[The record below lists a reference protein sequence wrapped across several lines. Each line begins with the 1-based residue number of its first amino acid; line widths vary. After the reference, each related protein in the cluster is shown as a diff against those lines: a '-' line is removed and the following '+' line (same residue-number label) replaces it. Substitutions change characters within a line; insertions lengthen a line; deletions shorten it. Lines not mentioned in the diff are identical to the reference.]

1 MQQQIIPLFPLSIV
15 VFPGHLVPL
24 NIFEERY
31 KKMIADCA
39 GEEGRY
45 EPFGIS
51 YENDGDVAAIGCA
64 VTVTRRAEANA
75 EGSFHI
81 VCRARRRYRI
91 LQVYE
96 DDAYLRGHVEC
107 FDDDEDD
114 EADPAL
120 QALVKSRFR
129 SLVDLAA
136 KEAGAQI
143 VDGQGVQEE
152 AAMGLEKGDA
162 WAIGAQ
168 ARYAGDDERKRPAT
182 ESGGVPGGV
191 APRPRGARGAKETS
205 QVQRSRR
212 GRLNLYSM
220 TST

>member
-24 NIFEERY
+24 HIFEGRY

-96 DDAYLRGHVEC
+96 DDAYLRGHVEF

-152 AAMGLEKGDA
+152 AAMGLEEGDA
-162 WAIGAQ
+162 WAIAQ
-168 ARYAGDDERKRPAT
+168 RMGLEAERKQGML
-182 ESGGVPGGV
+182 E
-191 APRPRGARGAKETS
+191 
-205 QVQRSRR
+205 
-212 GRLNLYSM
+212 M
-220 TST
+220 TSENARLQNLAEYLEELLPVLEARVERKKRAKSNGHAEDA

>member
-24 NIFEERY
+24 HIFEERY

-91 LQVYE
+91 LQVYK
-96 DDAYLRGHVEC
+96 DDAYLRGHVEF

-114 EADPAL
+114 EADP
-120 QALVKSRFR
+120 
-129 SLVDLAA
+129 
-136 KEAGAQI
+136 
-143 VDGQGVQEE
+143 EE
-152 AAMGLEKGDA
+152 DEDSAD
-162 WAIGAQ
+162 
-168 ARYAGDDERKRPAT
+168 DDEVDSVPAKT
-182 ESGGVPGGV
+182 KGTKAAEEKDFEEV
-191 APRPRGARGAKETS
+191 GADDDEDDD
-205 QVQRSRR
+205 
-212 GRLNLYSM
+212 
-220 TST
+220 

>member
-24 NIFEERY
+24 HIFEERY

-39 GEEGRY
+39 GAGGPYR
-45 EPFGIS
+45 PFGIS
-51 YENDGDVAAIGCA
+51 YENDGDVAKVGCA

-75 EGSFHI
+75 EGSFDI
-81 VCRARRRYRI
+81 VCRARSRYRI
-91 LQVYE
+91 LEMYE
-96 DDAYLRGHVEC
+96 DDEYLRGQVE
-107 FDDDEDD
+107 FFEDDEDD

-120 QALVKSRFR
+120 QALVKSRFG

-152 AAMGLEKGDA
+152 ATKGLEEGDA
-162 WAIGAQ
+162 WAIAQ
-168 ARYAGDDERKRPAT
+168 RMGLEAERKQHLL
-182 ESGGVPGGV
+182 E
-191 APRPRGARGAKETS
+191 
-205 QVQRSRR
+205 
-212 GRLNLYSM
+212 M
-220 TST
+220 TSENARLQNLAEYLEELLPILEARMERKKRAKSNGHTSDG

>member
-24 NIFEERY
+24 HIFEERY

-96 DDAYLRGHVEC
+96 DDAYLRGHVEF

-114 EADPAL
+114 D
-120 QALVKSRFR
+120 
-129 SLVDLAA
+129 
-136 KEAGAQI
+136 
-143 VDGQGVQEE
+143 
-152 AAMGLEKGDA
+152 
-162 WAIGAQ
+162 
-168 ARYAGDDERKRPAT
+168 DDEDEDGEEEWNEHTSSGDRKRHKIRLPA
-182 ESGGVPGGV
+182 
-191 APRPRGARGAKETS
+191 A
-205 QVQRSRR
+205 
-212 GRLNLYSM
+212 GRW
-220 TST
+220 